1 MMRDKCFPVETDA
14 LNIEKLRTE
23 FNIDVIANSD

>member
-1 MMRDKCFPVETDA
+1 MTNTCFRMETDA
-14 LNIEKLRTE
+14 LNIQTLWTE